1 MWYNLIMKKY
11 IIFLLFICTIIAT
24 AIIGGCTKDTPEPQ
38 IPEAQY
44 YDVVYSATEG
54 GSLIGKTQ
62 QSVLLGS
69 NAEGVTARPNPYYRF
84 VEWSDGYE
92 SAYRTDKNVHED
104 INVTA
109 IFDLMV
115 YTVEYLASDGGE
127 IVGKELQTI
136 RYGADS
142 EAVEAKPNE
151 GYRFVGWSDNVLTS
165 TRNEERVYKD
175 ISVTAQFEKLSKTF
189 TLDFRTAD
197 SDIVEQTVKIDYGKI
212 SEIKLPVVQK
222 EHYTFNGW
230 YVWGQDK
237 KDLIADANG
246 EIIMGN
252 EIFDIKPSRLIPSWT
267 ANETFTY
274 KILLVYVTEVHAELP
289 TKIIAENRT
298 KQVDYVMS
306 ETERKFYQLTTK
318 AVKAYLDDIMDGLVN
333 FEVDE
338 YFTTQSFT
346 AEDFGYGSNGPGL
359 KAISLFPNRIP
370 EVQDILG
377 NYDSALTAFSLND
390 LDDDFNEGAG
400 SAFARYG
407 QVYLDEMLYTLN
419 LHKLTLEEVVEGVD
433 PYSWVVGRGET
444 ETEKEYSMRS
454 DWQMWIIK
462 FIHELSHTIE
472 MRVNCYSYHKSVV
485 SGLQGNQRLD
495 NKYANKLY
503 YMKSASVEDEK
514 VGISYNFWAGNIA
527 IITYEWTEGGYVNLS
542 QQEVA
547 CGCDA
552 KAVRAIPFSGYR
564 FVRWSDGV
572 TDIVREDKN
581 VQSDMTVTP
590 IFEKINQV
598 NSK

>member
-1 MWYNLIMKKY
+1 MKKY
-11 IIFLLFICTIIAT
+11 IVFLLFICTIIAT
-24 AIIGGCTKDTPEPQ
+24 AIIGGCTKDTPEPET
-38 IPEAQY
+38 PEAKY

-54 GSLIGKTQ
+54 GRIIGKTQ

-69 NAEGVTARPNPYYRF
+69 NAEGVTAQPDFFYIF
-84 VEWSDGYE
+84 SGWSDGYD
-92 SAYRTDKNVHED
+92 SSYRTDKNVHED

-109 IFDLMV
+109 IFEPIE
-115 YTVEYLASDGGE
+115 YTVEYLASEGGE

-136 RYGADS
+136 RHGAAS

-151 GYRFVGWSDNVLTS
+151 GYRFVSWSDNVLTS
-165 TRNEERVYKD
+165 TRNDRYVYEN

-197 SDIVEQTVKIDYGKI
+197 SDITEQTVKVDYGKI
-212 SEIKLPVVQK
+212 SELKFPVVQK

-237 KDLIADANG
+237 NDLIADANG
-246 EIIMGN
+246 EIVKGN

-318 AVKAYLDDIMDGLVN
+318 AVKAYLDDIMDGLVT

-338 YFTTQSFT
+338 YFTTQPFT
-346 AEDFGYGSNGPGL
+346 AEDFKYGSGGPGR
-359 KAISLFPNRIP
+359 KAISLFPNEIP
-370 EVQDILG
+370 EVKDILG
-377 NYDSALTAFSLND
+377 NYDSALTAFSLDD
-390 LDDDFNEGAG
+390 LELDFYNEAG
-400 SAFARYG
+400 TAGARYG
-407 QVYLDEMLYTLN
+407 QVYLDDVLRAFN

-444 ETEKEYSMRS
+444 ETEKEYAMRS
-454 DWQMWIIK
+454 EWQNWIVT

-472 MRVNCYSYHKSVV
+472 DRVNCYNYHKAIVE
-485 SGLQGNQRLD
+485 LQRNQTID
-495 NKYANKLY
+495 GKYANKLY
-503 YMKSASVEDEK
+503 YMKSAPVDGKK
-514 VGISYNFWAGNIA
+514 VGISYNFWAGNIV
-527 IITYEWTEGGYVNLS
+527 IVEYNITGGEAYLSRTRSEVVVGGY
-542 QQEVA
+542 
-547 CGCDA
+547 GWA
-552 KAVRAIPFSGYR
+552 KVVPREGYR
-564 FVRWSDGV
+564 FVKWSDGL
-572 TDIVREDKN
+572 TDSERRDEN
-581 VQSDMTVTP
+581 VQSDMTITA
-590 IFEKINQV
+590 ILEKIE
-598 NSK
+598 

>member
-24 AIIGGCTKDTPEPQ
+24 AIIGGCTKNTPEPQ
-38 IPEAQY
+38 LPAAQY
-44 YDVVYSATEG
+44 YNVVYSATEG

-69 NAEGVTARPNPYYRF
+69 NAEGVTAWPIPYYRF
-84 VEWSDGYE
+84 VGWSDGYE

-109 IFDLMV
+109 IFDLME

-127 IVGKELQTI
+127 IVGKKLQTI
-136 RYGADS
+136 RYGAAS

-151 GYRFVGWSDNVLTS
+151 GYRFVGWSDNILTP
-165 TRNEERVYKD
+165 TRNEERVYDNK
-175 ISVTAQFEKLSKTF
+175 SVTAQFEKLSKTF

-197 SDIVEQTVKIDYGKI
+197 SDIVEQTIEVDYGKI
-212 SEIKLPVVQK
+212 SEIKFPVVQK

-237 KDLIADANG
+237 NDLIADANG
-246 EIIMGN
+246 EIVKGN
-252 EIFDIKPSRLIPSWT
+252 EIFDIKPSMLIPSWT

-289 TKIIAENRT
+289 TRIIAENRT

-338 YFTTQSFT
+338 YFTTQPFT
-346 AEDFGYGSNGPGL
+346 EEDFGYGSGGPGL
-359 KAISLFPNRIP
+359 KAISLFPDDIP
-370 EVQDILG
+370 EVQGILG

-390 LDDDFNEGAG
+390 LDDDFNDGAG
-400 SAFARYG
+400 TAGARYG
-407 QVYLDEMLYTLN
+407 QVYLDDILHTFN
-419 LHKLTLEEVVEGVD
+419 LHKITLEEVVEGID
-433 PYSWVVGRGET
+433 PYNWVVGLGET

-454 DWQMWIIK
+454 DWQMWINIL
-462 FIHELSHTIE
+462 IHELSHTIE
-472 MRVNCYSYHKSVV
+472 DRVNCYSYHKSVV
-485 SGLQGNQRLD
+485 GELEGNQRLD
-495 NKYANKLY
+495 VKYSQKLY
-503 YMKSASVEDEK
+503 YMKSAPIEGEK
-514 VGISYNFWAGNIA
+514 VGISYNFWAGNIV
-527 IITYEWTEGGYVNLS
+527 IVEYKITGGEAYLSYTRPEVVVGGY
-542 QQEVA
+542 
-547 CGCDA
+547 GWA
-552 KAVRAIPFSGYR
+552 KVVPREGYR
-564 FVRWSDGV
+564 FVQWSDGL
-572 TDIVREDKN
+572 TDSERRDENI
-581 VQSDMTVTP
+581 QSNMTITA
-590 IFEKINQV
+590 ILEKI
-598 NSK
+598 